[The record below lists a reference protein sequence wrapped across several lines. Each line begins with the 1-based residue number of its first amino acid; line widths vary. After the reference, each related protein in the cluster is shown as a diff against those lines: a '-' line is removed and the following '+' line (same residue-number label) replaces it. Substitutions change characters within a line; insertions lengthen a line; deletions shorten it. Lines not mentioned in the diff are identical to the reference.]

1 MPVNYEQLTRQISTI
16 GASLAQQRSRV
27 SAEVS
32 AYFNILRDNDGQDGL
47 LQTLQRKIS
56 QLKNVRCALPRD
68 ESLLE
73 TYSTVDEPLAPV
85 EILAS
90 DGSQITPNR
99 HHELSYG
106 LVNSAVFR
114 MSTGSGIA
122 PAIVTETLLLEK
134 VAREDL
140 DQSVEDAI
148 AMQRDLAERT
158 LLAREA
164 AALNTHL
171 PVIALTDGPLEPFY
185 QRKNSPSFT
194 RQLQGIHDHFSH
206 MAALGII
213 PAGYIDRPH
222 SDLLLRM
229 LDILRGDI
237 SPELIGK
244 PRDLPI
250 FDVTLFEKLLPPG
263 HRSVVFRLISPTI
276 LDMPE
281 SIRLSFFYLNVGT
294 VSQPGIVRVEIPEYV
309 AANRKSL
316 DLLQA
321 NLLAQCRMLPSDPYP
336 YALHRA
342 HEAAVVTSEERE
354 RITLLLINDRL
365 THGGSNPSRSGKQT
379 AKDRANTRYNHLNS

>member
-27 SAEVS
+27 SAEIS
-32 AYFNILRDNDGQDGL
+32 AYFDFLRENDGQPGL
-47 LQTLQRKIS
+47 LQTLQSKIS
-56 QLKNVRCALPRD
+56 QLKNIRCALPRD
-68 ESLLE
+68 EKLLE
-73 TYSTVDEPLAPV
+73 TFSVADEPLTPV
-85 EILAS
+85 EILAA

-106 LVNSAVFR
+106 LLNSAVFR

-122 PAIVTETLLLEK
+122 PTIVTETLLLEK
-134 VAREDL
+134 VTREDL

-164 AALNTHL
+164 AALNSEL
-171 PVIALTDGPLEPFY
+171 PIIALTDGPLEPFY
-185 QRKNSPSFT
+185 QRRNSPSFT

-206 MAALGII
+206 MAELGII

-229 LDILRGDI
+229 LDILRGDL
-237 SPELIGK
+237 SAESIGK
-244 PRDLPI
+244 PRDLPV
-250 FDVTLFEKLLPPG
+250 FDAALFEKLLPSG
-263 HRSVVFRLISPTI
+263 HRSVVFCLISPSV

-281 SIRLSFFYLNVGT
+281 AIRLSFFYLNVGT
-294 VSQPGIVRVEIPEYV
+294 ASQPGIVRVEIPEYV
-309 AANRKSL
+309 AASRSSL
-316 DLLQA
+316 NLLQA
-321 NLLAQCRMLPSDPYP
+321 NLLAQCRILPSDPYP

-342 HEAAVVTSEERE
+342 HEAAVVTSEERD
-354 RITLLLINDRL
+354 RITQLLINDHL
-365 THGGSNPSRSGKQT
+365 THGGSNLSKSNKQT

>member
-16 GASLAQQRSRV
+16 GASLAQQRSRIA
-27 SAEVS
+27 AEAN
-32 AYFNILRDNDGQDGL
+32 AYFNILRENDGQTGL
-47 LQTLQRKIS
+47 LQTLEREIS
-56 QLKNVRCALPRD
+56 QLKNVRCAFPRD
-68 ESLLE
+68 ENLLE
-73 TYSTVDEPLAPV
+73 TYSVADEPFAPV

-114 MSTGSGIA
+114 MSASSGSA

-140 DQSVEDAI
+140 DQSVEEAI

-164 AALNTHL
+164 AALNSQL

-185 QRKNSPSFT
+185 QRKNSLSFT

-229 LDILRGDI
+229 LDILRDDI
-237 SPELIGK
+237 NAESIGK

-250 FDVTLFEKLLPPG
+250 FDATLFEKLLPPG
-263 HRSVVFRLISPTI
+263 HRSVVFRLISPSV

-281 SIRLSFFYLNVGT
+281 PVRLSFFYLNVGT
-294 VSQPGIVRVEIPEYV
+294 SSQPGIVRIEIPEYV

-316 DLLQA
+316 DLLHT

-365 THGGSNPSRSGKQT
+365 AHGGSNPSRSSKQT

>member
-16 GASLAQQRSRV
+16 GASLAQQRSRIA
-27 SAEVS
+27 AEAN
-32 AYFNILRDNDGQDGL
+32 AYFNILRENDGQTGL
-47 LQTLQRKIS
+47 LQTLEREIS

-68 ESLLE
+68 ENLLE
-73 TYSTVDEPLAPV
+73 TYSVADEPFAPV

-114 MSTGSGIA
+114 MSAGSGSA

-140 DQSVEDAI
+140 DQSVEEAI

-164 AALNTHL
+164 AALNSKL

-194 RQLQGIHDHFSH
+194 RQIQSIHDHFSH

-237 SPELIGK
+237 SAESTGK

-250 FDVTLFEKLLPPG
+250 FDATLFEKLLPPG
-263 HRSVVFRLISPTI
+263 HRSVVFRLISPSV

-281 SIRLSFFYLNVGT
+281 PVRLSFFYLNVGT
-294 VSQPGIVRVEIPEYV
+294 SSQPGIVRIEIPEYV

-316 DLLQA
+316 DLLQT

-365 THGGSNPSRSGKQT
+365 AHGGSNPSRSSKQT
-379 AKDRANTRYNHLNS
+379 VKDRANTRYNHLNS